1 MALNCVPFTCFFR
14 SLLVAAAGGILTFL
28 LAVIKDMDNPF
39 AGVWNVSYAPMTD
52 VASRVG

>member
-1 MALNCVPFTCFFR
+1 
-14 SLLVAAAGGILTFL
+14 VAAAAGILTFL

-52 VASRVG
+52 VAARVG